1 MIFHYFAREMFF
13 FIDKI
18 DNNGWYSIPEWTPF
32 RADYIKLCGKKLAT
46 VKRQIF
52 NGGWEWLNLT
62 RVFALQMSGTQT
74 SVTTSTPLH
83 T

>member
-32 RADYIKLCGKKLAT
+32 RADYIKLCGKKLAA